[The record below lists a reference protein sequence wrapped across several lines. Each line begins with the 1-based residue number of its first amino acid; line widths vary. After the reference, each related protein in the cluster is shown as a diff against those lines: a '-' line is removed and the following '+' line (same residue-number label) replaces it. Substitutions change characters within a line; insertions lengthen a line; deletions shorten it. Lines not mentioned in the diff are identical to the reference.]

1 MTAVCPPC
9 TRSTEGRIRL
19 SRGSVELHTRQ
30 WHVSVGTPMDVPE
43 PNTVNS
49 RTEFA
54 AGAGSADPQFVRR
67 FNSYT
72 EWHIAQSTKSLK
84 KSKTPHFEAPCV
96 ARDPLFLFIHNKN
109 GSSLQSE

>member
-54 AGAGSADPQFVRR
+54 AGAGSADPPFVRR

-72 EWHIAQSTKSLK
+72 EWHGALSKELLEKSE
-84 KSKTPHFEAPCV
+84 TRHFLARFV
-96 ARDPLFLFIHNKN
+96 AL
-109 GSSLQSE
+109 E